1 MTTFNASGEDCPFIR
16 FEMTD
21 TNDRPLLTFAV
32 FAYNQEQFIAEA
44 VRGALSQ
51 TYSPLEII
59 LSDDC
64 SSDRTFEI
72 MQEMAKTYTGP
83 NQVTVRR
90 NERNLGL
97 IGHINCVMELVQ
109 GELIVVA
116 AGDDISLPER
126 TEKLFQAY
134 QSSGGLALSL
144 YSRANRIDVSGKQL
158 DILEDL
164 KANSQHSLEYMANHQ
179 VSVVGSA
186 HAWHRKLFDIF
197 GPMDEHAVSED
208 VILPFRAKL
217 LGEVLAVDDVL
228 VLRRHHAGNI
238 WLHPTGSDFTSMV
251 QWQTEKFGQR
261 IENLIGIHRT
271 KLGDLDRLEL
281 NNNGQ
286 SDVVQRLRPLVD
298 KSLGEAQF
306 EKAFLQANFFHR
318 LGILINGLRKK
329 VPIFRLVRWLVQ
341 YSFPG
346 LYYRINRLRQLKDTR

>member
-1 MTTFNASGEDCPFIR
+1 MHNSNE
-16 FEMTD
+16 
-21 TNDRPLLTFAV
+21 RPLLTFAL
-32 FAYNQEQFIAEA
+32 FAYNQEKFIAEA
-44 VRGALSQ
+44 VQGALSQ
-51 TYSPLEII
+51 TYAPLEII

-64 SSDRTFEI
+64 SSDNTFEI

-83 NQVTVRR
+83 NQVIVRC

-97 IGHINCVMELVQ
+97 IGHINRVMELVQ

-144 YSRANRIDVSGKQL
+144 YSKTRRIDESGNQL
-158 DILEDL
+158 DMQEDL
-164 KANSQHSLEYMANHQ
+164 KSNSQYSLEYMANHQ
-179 VSVVGSA
+179 VSVAGSA
-186 HAWHRKLFDIF
+186 HAWHRRLFDVF
-197 GPMDEHAVSED
+197 GPMNESAVSED

-238 WLHPTGSDFTSMV
+238 WLHPRGSDFRSMV
-251 QWQTEKFGQR
+251 QWQMERFEQR
-261 IENLIGIHRT
+261 INNLIGIYCT
-271 KLGDLDRLEL
+271 KLGDLDHLEL

-286 SDVVQRLRPLVD
+286 SDVVERLRPLVW
-298 KSLGEAQF
+298 KSLGEAQT
-306 EKAFLQANFFHR
+306 EKAFFQANKLQR
-318 LGILINGLRKK
+318 LRILINGVQNGIPALR
-329 VPIFRLVRWLVQ
+329 LGRWFVQ

-346 LYYRINRLRQLKDTR
+346 LFYRLKHLRQLKLKDFVSP